1 MSRATPTPW
10 QRKQPLVLVT
20 VFFALGIVVQQMPQ
34 LNWAPDFPNTF
45 GGQSFLLLF
54 VAGSLA
60 WSLISWRA
68 LSPPWPVLPLVMA
81 TGTLLAACQN
91 TANEG
96 WSPLHLRRLV
106 LRVPQHLILRGVI
119 RSDPALRAAG
129 ENNPPSLKL
138 RRTSPPSRREG
149 TESAPTVLADF
160 EIEVSAVRFL
170 TTWEPARGRVM
181 VRSRETV
188 PTPLE
193 FGQEIEVD
201 GVLSEPNLAR
211 NFGIFDYAAYLRRK
225 GIQHVLRAT
234 DVDSVRVLGP
244 AKGWGWIFALR
255 KKLSER
261 LTLGI
266 EKDDLAVGI
275 IRGMLLGYREDI
287 PQDVNDTFRR
297 TGTLHVF
304 AISGSHITLIA
315 LALLVVL
322 RLLRVPPAWA
332 CVVVVPVLVFYV
344 VATGLR
350 ASAIRS
356 LIMAGVVIVGWSLQR
371 PSALLNN
378 LAASALIILAWDPF
392 QLFDPGCQLS
402 FIVVT
407 TLILLSPP
415 IGRWLF
421 RWVEPDPYIPQIC
434 LPRWRLRLVAPC
446 RALAV
451 TVAVCLAAWI
461 GSFGIILYYF
471 NLISLSAII
480 ANLLIVPLAAASV
493 GLGTTSLMLGA
504 VWDQIAITLNTTHAL
519 LIHAMVFISERLARI
534 PNSCFYAPQPTV
546 AWIVVG
552 YVWLTATILLWLQKK
567 KMRSLGLGLAGV
579 CMAGGVWLNAW
590 MSDVV
595 RIDVLDVG
603 GGQSVLITG
612 PRFERLLLD
621 AGNTSQGRA
630 LVEPFLR
637 SRGVNAV
644 DALVLSHGDA
654 AHYGGASH
662 LLGNIPFRRV
672 MAPDATFRSKG
683 YRRLLAELEQAGV
696 RIEYLHGGEGKR
708 KDEVRRM
715 RDERSENSKQNSIQL
730 RSGLLSA
737 LWPPSS
743 RRGLPWQSN
752 RADDF
757 GLALELKTKFG
768 RCLFAADAGK
778 SIETMISPVVGIH
791 HVLLVQGLHANED
804 SFTASYLK
812 AIAPEV
818 IVLNSGE
825 YPPTVYPSPEV
836 QARLKSSG
844 ARVYRTDQS
853 GGVTIRLNKERI
865 QCQSFFDEPIPS
877 LP

>member
-1 MSRATPTPW
+1 MSQATPTPW
-10 QRKQPLVLVT
+10 PRKQPLVLVAA
-20 VFFALGIVVQQMPQ
+20 FFALGIVMQQMLQ
-34 LNWAPDFPNTF
+34 LNWTPDSPNAF
-45 GGQSFLLLF
+45 GGQSVKSFLLLF
-54 VAGSLA
+54 VAGSLVWA
-60 WSLISWRA
+60 MISWRV

-81 TGTLLAACQN
+81 AGTLLAACQN
-91 TANEG
+91 ATNEG
-96 WSPLHLRRLV
+96 WSSLHLRRLV

-119 RSDPALRAAG
+119 RSDPALRDM
-129 ENNPPSLKL
+129 EEKKPS
-138 RRTSPPSRREG
+138 SRKE
-149 TESAPTVLADF
+149 EAELPPTVLADF
-160 EIEVSAVRFL
+160 EIEISAVRFL

-181 VRSRETV
+181 VRAREAASA
-188 PTPLE
+188 PLE

-201 GVLSEPNLAR
+201 GVLSEPNFAR
-211 NFGIFDYAAYLRRK
+211 NFGVFDYAAYLRRM

-234 DVDSVRVLGP
+234 DADSVRVVGP
-244 AKGWGWIFALR
+244 AKGWGWIFAAR
-255 KKLSER
+255 KKLSDR

-266 EKDDLAVGI
+266 EKDELAVGI

-304 AISGSHITLIA
+304 AISGSHITLIG

-332 CVVVVPVLVFYV
+332 CVVVAPVLVFYV

-356 LIMAGVVIVGWSLQR
+356 LIMAGVVIIGWSLQR

-402 FIVVT
+402 FVVVT
-407 TLILLSPP
+407 ALILLSPP
-415 IGRWLF
+415 IERRLF
-421 RWVEPDPYIPQIC
+421 GWVEPDPYIPRVC
-434 LPRWRLRLVAPC
+434 LPRWRLRLIDPC
-446 RALAV
+446 RALAT

-471 NLISLSAII
+471 NLISLSAMI

-493 GLGTTSLMLGA
+493 ALGTTSLMLGA
-504 VWDQIAITLNTTHAL
+504 MWNQIAITLNTTHAL
-519 LIHAMVFISERLARI
+519 LIHAMVFISEHLARI
-534 PNSCFYAPQPTV
+534 PKSCFYAPQPTV

-552 YVWLTATILLWLQKK
+552 YIWLTTTILFWLQKK
-567 KMRSLGLGLAGV
+567 KARSLGLGLAGV
-579 CMAGGVWLNAW
+579 CLVGGVWLTAW
-590 MSDVV
+590 MSDEV

-621 AGNTSQGRA
+621 AGNTSQGRT

-644 DALVLSHGDA
+644 DVLVLSHGDA

-672 MAPDATFRSKG
+672 LAPDATFRSKG
-683 YRRLLAELEQAGV
+683 YRKLLAELEQAGV
-696 RIEYLHGGEGKR
+696 RIEYCHGGEGKR

-715 RDERSENSKQNSIQL
+715 KDEKSENSKQNSFQL
-730 RSGLLSA
+730 HSGILST

-743 RRGLPWQSN
+743 GRGLPWKSN
-752 RADDF
+752 RSDDF

-778 SIETMISPVVGIH
+778 SVEAMISPGVGIH

-804 SFTASYLK
+804 SLTAPYLK

-825 YPPTVYPSPEV
+825 YPPNVYPSPEV

-865 QCQSFFDEPIPS
+865 QCQSFFGEPVLS